1 MLLRNNFLFSGN
13 CAIINRLIGVDAVKK
28 RILLFVLAT
37 MTALLFTGCAMQ
49 TVEEMYALPRRSEEF
64 NDMQS
69 AIDTAMYGMTY
80 ASPQS
85 GENQQTVQMADLD
98 GDGQDEILVFAKGAT
113 EKPLQVLIF
122 TQDENGRVRTM
133 ETIGSNGL
141 AFEQVEYV
149 DFDNDPGLELV
160 VGIRVADQVQR
171 SVSVYS
177 FKNGDAELM
186 LMNGYSKF
194 VTCDLD
200 ENGRAELMVLRP
212 GEQETQWGTAVLYH
226 FGNSQIERSAEM
238 SLSETP
244 ENIRRIMQ
252 GKLENGTPAIFVA
265 SAVGQDAVVTDVLTI
280 KNNQLINLAFSAD
293 VNTSVQT
300 LHNYYVYAEDIDGDG
315 VVEIPS
321 IITMKPVSSWDLEE
335 EKNLLRWYSFD
346 DNGWEY
352 DKLFTFHNY
361 LGGWYLRL
369 DSSWASRMTVEQLGN
384 IYDFYLWDESYQA
397 ATPLFTLYV
406 FTGGPRDEEAVR
418 NGRFALYRSEG
429 IAYAASID
437 EAAAEYEITEDYL
450 IDSFRLIRQDWQT
463 GET

>member
-1 MLLRNNFLFSGN
+1 
-13 CAIINRLIGVDAVKK
+13 VKK
-28 RILLFVLAT
+28 RILLLMTV
-37 MTALLFTGCAMQ
+37 MVTALLFTGCAMR
-49 TVEEMYALPRRSEEF
+49 TVEEMYALPKRSEEF
-64 NDMQS
+64 NEMQS

-85 GENQQTVQMADLD
+85 GENQQTVQMADLN
-98 GDGQDEILVFAKGAT
+98 GDGTDEILVFAKGAS
-113 EKPLQVLIF
+113 ERPLQVLIF

-149 DFDNDPGLELV
+149 EFDDQPGSELV
-160 VGIRVADQVQR
+160 VGIRVSDQVQR
-171 SVSVYS
+171 SVAVYT
-177 FKNGDAELM
+177 FKNGNAELM

-200 ENGRAELMVLRP
+200 RNGRSELMVLRP
-212 GEQETQWGTAVLYH
+212 GEQEAEQGMAVLYH
-226 FGNSQIERSAEM
+226 YGNGQIERSVEM
-238 SLSETP
+238 SLSESP
-244 ENIRRIMQ
+244 ANIRRIMQ
-252 GKLENGTPAIFVA
+252 GKLENGVPAIFVA

-280 KNNQLINLAFSAD
+280 KDNHLINLAFSGD

-300 LHNYYVYAEDIDGDG
+300 LRNYYVYAEDIDEDA

-321 IITMKPVSSWDLEE
+321 IITMKPVSYWTNEE
-335 EKNLLRWYSFD
+335 EKYLLRWYSFD

-361 LGGWYLRL
+361 LGGWYLQL
-369 DSSWASRMTVEQLGN
+369 DSSWASRITVEQFNGV
-384 IYDFYLWDESYQA
+384 YAFYLWDESYQA

-406 FTGGPRDEEAVR
+406 FTGSARDEEAVKD
-418 NGRFALYRSEG
+418 GRFALHRAEGVAYSASLSE
-429 IAYAASID
+429 AS
-437 EAAAEYEITEDYL
+437 AEYDITEDYL

>member
-1 MLLRNNFLFSGN
+1 M
-13 CAIINRLIGVDAVKK
+13 KK
-28 RILLFVLAT
+28 RILLPVLT
-37 MTALLFTGCAMQ
+37 TLTALLFTGCAMR
-49 TVEEMYALPRRSEEF
+49 TVEEMYALPKRSEEF
-64 NDMQS
+64 NEMQS

-98 GDGQDEILVFAKGAT
+98 GDGIDEIRVFAKGASQ
-113 EKPLQVLIF
+113 KPLQVLIF

-149 DFDNDPGLELV
+149 DFDEEPGSELV
-160 VGIRVADQVQR
+160 VGIRVGDQVQR
-171 SVSVYS
+171 SVAVYT
-177 FKNGDAELM
+177 FKNGDAELR

-200 ENGRAELMVLRP
+200 QNGRSELMVLRS
-212 GEQETQWGTAVLYH
+212 GEQETQWATAVLYH
-226 FGNSQIERSAEM
+226 CGSGQIERSAEI

-252 GKLENGTPAIFVA
+252 GKLENQVPAIFIA
-265 SAVGQDAVVTDVLTI
+265 STVGRDAVVTDVLTI
-280 KNNQLINLAFSAD
+280 KDNQLINLAFSSD

-300 LHNYYVYAEDIDGDG
+300 LRNYYVYADDIDEDS

-321 IITMKPVSSWDLEE
+321 IIAMKPVSNWNNEE
-335 EKNLLRWYSFD
+335 EKYLLRWYSFD

-361 LGGWYLRL
+361 VGGWYLQL
-369 DSSWASRMTVEQLGN
+369 DNSWASRITVEQFNGVFA
-384 IYDFYLWDESYQA
+384 FYLWDESYQVA
-397 ATPLFTLYV
+397 NHLFTLYV
-406 FTGGPRDEEAVR
+406 FTGSNRDEEAVKD
-418 NGRFALYRSEG
+418 GRFALHRAEG
-429 IAYAASID
+429 IAYAASIS
-437 EAAAEYEITEDYL
+437 ESAAVYDITEDYL

>member
-1 MLLRNNFLFSGN
+1 MKKIIPLLMLLT
-13 CAIINRLIGVDAVKK
+13 V
-28 RILLFVLAT
+28 
-37 MTALLFTGCAMQ
+37 TALLFTGCAMQ
-49 TVEEMYALPRRSEEF
+49 TVEEMYALPKRSEEF
-64 NDMQS
+64 NEMQS

-98 GDGQDEILVFAKGAT
+98 GDGTDEILVFAKGAS

-122 TQDENGRVRTM
+122 TQDAEGRVRTM

-149 DFDNDPGLELV
+149 NFDDQPGSELV

-171 SVSVYS
+171 SVSVYT

-186 LMNGYSKF
+186 LMNGYSKL

-200 ENGRAELMVLRP
+200 KNGRSELMVLRP
-212 GEQETQWGTAVLYH
+212 GEQETERGMAVLYQYAN
-226 FGNSQIERSAEM
+226 GQIERSVEM
-238 SLSETP
+238 ALSEST

-252 GKLENGTPAIFVA
+252 GKLQNSVPAVFVA
-265 SAVGQDAVVTDVLTI
+265 SAVNQDAIVTDVLTL
-280 KNNQLINLAFSAD
+280 KDNKLINIAATGD
-293 VNTSVQT
+293 VNTSVET
-300 LHNYYVYAEDIDGDG
+300 LRNYYVYAEDIDGDG
-315 VVEIPS
+315 IVEIPS
-321 IITMKPVSSWDLEE
+321 IITMKPVSNASQEE
-335 EKNLLRWYSFD
+335 EKHFLRWYAFD

-361 LGGWYLRL
+361 VGGWYLQL
-369 DSSWASRMTVEQLGN
+369 DSNWASRVTIEQVNGV
-384 IYDFYLWDESYQA
+384 YAFYLWDESYQV

-406 FTGGPRDEEAVR
+406 FTGRTRDEEAVR
-418 NGRFALYRSEG
+418 EGRFALYRAEG
-429 IAYAASID
+429 VAYSASLT
-437 EAAAEYEITEDYL
+437 EASVDYDITEEYL
-450 IDSFRLIRQDWQT
+450 INSFRLIRQDWQT

>member
-1 MLLRNNFLFSGN
+1 M
-13 CAIINRLIGVDAVKK
+13 KK
-28 RILLFVLAT
+28 RILLLVLVT
-37 MTALLFTGCAMQ
+37 LTALLFTGCAMQ
-49 TVEEMYALPRRSEEF
+49 TVEEMYALPKRSEEF

-122 TQDENGRVRTM
+122 THDENGRVRTM

-149 DFDNDPGLELV
+149 DFDNDPGQELV

-171 SVSVYS
+171 SVAVYT

-200 ENGRAELMVLRP
+200 ENGRSELMVLRS

-226 FGNSQIERSAEM
+226 FGSAQNERYAEI

-244 ENIRRIMQ
+244 ENIRRFMQ
-252 GKLENGTPAIFVA
+252 GKLDNEAPAIFVA
-265 SAVGQDAVVTDVLTI
+265 SAVDQDAIVTDVLTI
-280 KNNQLINLAFSAD
+280 KDNHLINLAFSGD
-293 VNTSVQT
+293 VNTSMHT
-300 LHNYYVYAEDIDGDG
+300 LRNYYVYAEDIDGDG

-321 IITMKPVSSWDLEE
+321 MITMKPVSNWNQEE

-361 LGGWYLRL
+361 VGGWYLRL
-369 DSSWASRMTVEQLGN
+369 NSSWASRITVKQLSGV
-384 IYDFYLWDESYQA
+384 YVFYLWDESYQV

-406 FTGGPRDEEAVR
+406 FTGSTRDEEAVR
-418 NGRFALYRSEG
+418 EGRFALYRAEG
-429 IAYAASID
+429 VAYSASLT
-437 EAAAEYEITEDYL
+437 EASVDYDITEEYL
-450 IDSFRLIRQDWQT
+450 INSFRLIRQDWQT